1 MLQEQLAQREQ
12 EQTEQESRVHQQEE
26 GRTQA
31 QAVLKQLMADME
43 ALHSQYSADGD
54 KQHRTELARSRV
66 ENDLKVLQDRHLEHM
81 GGHVCRSGGRADH
94 GGL

>member
-1 MLQEQLAQREQ
+1 
-12 EQTEQESRVHQQEE
+12 
-26 GRTQA
+26 
-31 QAVLKQLMADME
+31 MADME

-66 ENDLKVLQDRHLEHM
+66 ENELEGTSGSHLEHM